1 MILYHGTNLKS
12 AQAIYK
18 NQTVDVSVG
27 STSVDFGPGFYT
39 TNDLKT
45 AEKWAI
51 RKGLTRHDKSAVLL
65 LDFDY
70 EKAEPFIEF
79 FSDDLRWGRFLVN
92 NRNGLKY
99 ISNVA
104 FKEHNLDRRYH
115 ITYGRIADYELIT
128 IAEDLYKNAQM
139 LQSID
144 KIWNKKFSMQY
155 VFHTKFALQFL
166 DNIRY
171 TVL

>member
-51 RKGLTRHDKSAVLL
+51 RKGLTRLDKSAVLL

-70 EKAEPFIEF
+70 EKAEP
-79 FSDDLRWGRFLVN
+79 LVN
-92 NRNGLKY
+92 R
-99 ISNVA
+99 
-104 FKEHNLDRRYH
+104 
-115 ITYGRIADYELIT
+115 
-128 IAEDLYKNAQM
+128 
-139 LQSID
+139 
-144 KIWNKKFSMQY
+144 
-155 VFHTKFALQFL
+155 
-166 DNIRY
+166 
-171 TVL
+171 